1 LRYEDGPD
9 HAPPEISGAASV
21 LAFNHQRK
29 KTPIILAIERDGRLR
44 EFRQLQDAADHYR
57 ISGEDIENAIQNKTK
72 IGNIWF
78 RRRLGG
84 SIPQGKRLGFGS

>member
-1 LRYEDGPD
+1 LRNDKLPHYTPAFQQKDF
-9 HAPPEISGAASV
+9 A

-44 EFRQLQDAADHYR
+44 EFRQIEDASDHYR
-57 ISGEDIENAIQNKTK
+57 ISVTQIEDSIQSKSK
-72 IGNIWF
+72 VGNIWF

>member
-1 LRYEDGPD
+1 LLLRGFFDR
-9 HAPPEISGAASV
+9 IFR

-44 EFRQLQDAADHYR
+44 EFRQIQDAAEHYR
-57 ISGEDIENAIQNKTK
+57 ITPEQIEDSISKKSK

>member
-1 LRYEDGPD
+1 
-9 HAPPEISGAASV
+9 

-44 EFRQLQDAADHYR
+44 EFRQMAEVVERYR
-57 ISGEDIENAIQNKTK
+57 ISEKEIENAIQNKTK
-72 IGNIWF
+72 VGNIWF

>member
-1 LRYEDGPD
+1 
-9 HAPPEISGAASV
+9 

-44 EFRQLQDAADHYR
+44 EFRQISEVVERYR
-57 ISGEDIENAIQNKTK
+57 LSEKDIEDAILNKTK
-72 IGNIWF
+72 VGNIWF